1 MTAGTTPY
9 SIAVDPSGK
18 FAYTANSGS
27 DDVSRYTIDQTTGA
41 LVPAGTVAAGTS
53 PRSVTVDPTGKYAYV
68 TNYGSCTVLVYTIDP
83 ASGAL
88 TAAGTIAARSGPM
101 SISIAAGS
109 SAVKYTPKAAY
120 VANAGSNSV
129 SQYTIGT
136 SGALTPMT
144 LATVATGT
152 SPHSVIVDPSGK
164 FAYVANYNSNNVSA
178 YTIDPVTRA
187 LTPAGGSPFAAGTS
201 PTAVS
206 IDPSGRF
213 VYVSNYGWPSF
224 GSVSAYTVNALT
236 GALTAIAGSPFGAGN
251 GSSSLDVDPSGR
263 FVYVTNLLNDTITAF
278 SIDPATGALA
288 SIQGL
293 SVTNARPVSIA
304 ADPTGR
310 FVYAATACGTTWV
323 FGINTATGLLTRADA
338 DPGGLCFGAPSAP
351 DALALDPAGR
361 YLYMTPFD
369 VMNQVSAQAIDTSAG
384 TLTAVAGSPFSTG
397 NGTNSVTV
405 DLSGRYAY
413 ATGSAG
419 VYQFTIGAVGA
430 LTPMTAAPA
439 AAGSGPSSVATTGT
453 IQ

>member
-1 MTAGTTPY
+1 
-9 SIAVDPSGK
+9 
-18 FAYTANSGS
+18 
-27 DDVSRYTIDQTTGA
+27 
-41 LVPAGTVAAGTS
+41 
-53 PRSVTVDPTGKYAYV
+53 
-68 TNYGSCTVLVYTIDP
+68 
-83 ASGAL
+83 
-88 TAAGTIAARSGPM
+88 M
-101 SISIAAGS
+101 SISIAAGG
-109 SAVKYTPKAAY
+109 SAVTYMPKAAY

-152 SPHSVIVDPSGK
+152 LPRSIIVDPSGK
-164 FAYVANYNSNNVSA
+164 YAYVANYNSNNVSA

-187 LTPAGGSPFAAGTS
+187 LTPASGSPFAAGTS

-224 GSVSAYTVNALT
+224 GSVSAYTVNAAT
-236 GALTAIAGSPFGAGN
+236 GALTAIAGSPFAAGN
-251 GSSSLDVDPSGR
+251 GSSSIDVDPSGR
-263 FVYVTNLLNDTITAF
+263 FVYTSNLLNDTITAF
-278 SIDPATGALA
+278 SINPSTGVLTGL
-288 SIQGL
+288 QGL

-304 ADPTGR
+304 TDPTGR

-323 FGINTATGLLTRADA
+323 FGINTATGSLTRADA
-338 DPGGLCFGAPSAP
+338 DPGGLCFGSPNAP
-351 DALALDPAGR
+351 DSLAIDPSGR
-361 YLYMTPFD
+361 TLYMTGYD
-369 VMNQVSAQAIDTSAG
+369 VMSQVSAQAIDKAAG

-405 DLSGRYAY
+405 DLSGKYVY

-419 VYQFTIGAVGA
+419 VYQFTIGAAGA
-430 LTPMTAAPA
+430 LTPMTAATA
-439 AAGSGPSSVATTGT
+439 AAGSSPASVTTFGT